1 MSHRILILGGGGHA
15 RVLADALRQQG
26 LAVAGYSG
34 PQDSGE
40 LLPGIPYLGP
50 DQVVFEQPASDVQ
63 LVNGVG
69 SIGDNSLRRGLF
81 EAFSRQGYTFMAVRH
96 PAAVVATD
104 ISLGEACQLLPGAI
118 VNAGAR
124 LGDNVLINSRA
135 LVEHDCEIA
144 SHCHVASGAVLCG
157 DCRLGEDVH
166 VGAGA
171 VIIQG
176 VSVGNGAIIAAGA
189 VVTKNVEPLTL
200 VAGVPAVTKR
210 AMNEQEGLE
219 EYRR

>member
-1 MSHRILILGGGGHA
+1 MTRKIIILGGGGHA
-15 RVLADALRQQG
+15 RVLADALRLQG

-34 PQDSGE
+34 PVDGGQ

-50 DQVVFEQPASDVQ
+50 DKVVFDHPADD
-63 LVNGVG
+63 LLLINGVG

-81 EAFSRQGYTFMAVRH
+81 EAFSGHGYQFLEVRH
-96 PAAVVATD
+96 PSAVVAGD
-104 ISLGEACQLLPGAI
+104 VEAGHGCQLLPGAI
-118 VNAGAR
+118 VNPGAR
-124 LGDNVLINSRA
+124 LGNNVLINSRA
-135 LVEHDCEIA
+135 LVEHDCDLA
-144 SHCHVASGAVLCG
+144 SHTHVASGAVLCG

-176 VSVGNGAIIAAGA
+176 VSIGNGAIIAAGA

-210 AMNEQEGLE
+210 ALDDQEGLE
-219 EYRR
+219 EHRR